1 MKFSEI
7 KERCIYNVIF
17 DPVRQCEFDNKHLA
31 LVLKKNNDK
40 KTCVVMPFTSES
52 NGVGRNKFKV
62 GSIHTL
68 PSSLKSNDTYAVFNQ
83 IRTVNA
89 SRFISLKEGSDVID
103 AKIEDD
109 LYIKLLHLGIK
120 DLTFNLDLDESL
132 EFFKCKYEEVCVSKS
147 IDLAY
152 AILKLKSGDNNDS
165 EIEELESQIKDI
177 LSKDIKFTLDQVHLN
192 NGIDNILNNII
203 YDLQY

>member
-1 MKFSEI
+1 MKFSDI

-17 DPVRQCEFDNKHLA
+17 DPVKPCEFDGKHLA

-62 GSIHTL
+62 GIISTL

-89 SRFISLKEGSDVID
+89 SRFISLKEGNSVINAEIDNDVF
-103 AKIEDD
+103 
-109 LYIKLLHLGIK
+109 IKLLHLGIS
-120 DLTFNLDLDESL
+120 DLTFNLDLDETMS
-132 EFFKCKYEEVCVSKS
+132 FFKKKYEEACVSKS
-147 IDLAY
+147 VDLAY
-152 AILKLKSGDNNDS
+152 SILKLKSTGNNDS
-165 EIEELESQIKDI
+165 EIEELESQIRDI
-177 LSKDIKFTLDQVHLN
+177 LSRDIKITLDKPHLD
-192 NGIDNILNNII
+192 NGIDKILNNII